1 MLIFGAVTKS
11 YITRM
16 FKSNSGEPYAGKLH
30 VRFLEEFISNCLI
43 IREGENLLMRI
54 SRKWFNQF
62 MDVQDLS
69 IEEMAKRITDAGFEV
84 EGIEHLS
91 QGTNLVIGHVETCT
105 EHPDSDHLH
114 CTTVNVGNEV
124 VNIVCGAPNVAAG
137 QNVIV
142 ALPGAVLPGG
152 EIKNGVIRGVESN
165 GMICSLLE
173 LGVDPASLN
182 EDQKN
187 GIEVLPE
194 DAPVGNTDPLGYL
207 GLDDEV
213 LDIGLTPNRNDC
225 LAAFNMAKEAGAILN
240 REVKLPEYD
249 GASDVGGATNL
260 HVESTTEKC
269 PLFYGKVINH
279 LTIKESPKWMKELLA
294 ASGVKS
300 INNVVD
306 ISNIVMLETG
316 QPMHFYDAKS
326 LPSQSIVVADGF
338 DEEYTALDGVTYKLQ
353 PEDIVITNQGKPIGI
368 AGVMGGDDSKILD
381 TTDSI
386 IIECAIF
393 DHVAIR
399 NTARRLN
406 LSTDASVRYQKGI
419 EPLASKKA
427 LDRAVQLLIE
437 YADATGIE
445 ETVQYGQVP
454 YEPKSISCTLEAIN
468 NRLGTDFN
476 LDEVVDVFTRLDF
489 EPEVE
494 GTTIT
499 CHIPS
504 SRTDMEGMADLSE
517 EVIRMLGYDR
527 LPSTLPVMPMTEGKL
542 TYKQQLTRQAR
553 QFLCAQGLQDCLT
566 YTLISTE
573 KKDNAIFNTD
583 EAIELASPMSEERR
597 YIRTS
602 ILPSLLDVVSYNRAR
617 NIKDINVFELSDV
630 AGVSGAKMH
639 LAIAMSGNLQQ
650 TRWTSDVTVSDFYT
664 LKGLVEAFLDQ
675 IGIAAQRISFVEN
688 DLDTTHFHPYRSAK
702 IMLGKDCVGLLGD
715 IHPQYGKNIVMAE
728 LDFDA
733 LIGVKKSKIKFSPV
747 SKYPS
752 VSRDLAF
759 VLDRAMPVQK
769 VVDTINK
776 QGRLN
781 KEMII
786 RDVEVFDVYEGEH
799 VSKDEKSVA
808 LSITFQSD
816 SHTLKDEEINQVFE
830 AILEHIQKDCNATLR
845 S

>member
-1 MLIFGAVTKS
+1 
-11 YITRM
+11 
-16 FKSNSGEPYAGKLH
+16 
-30 VRFLEEFISNCLI
+30 
-43 IREGENLLMRI
+43 MRI

-173 LGVDPASLN
+173 LGVDPASLDD
-182 EDQKN
+182 DQKS
-187 GIEVLPE
+187 GIEVLPA

-240 REVKLPEYD
+240 REVKLPKYE
-249 GASDVGGATNL
+249 GASDVGTPSNL
-260 HVESTTEKC
+260 HVESTTSKC

-300 INNVVD
+300 INNIVD

-406 LSTDASVRYQKGI
+406 LSTEASVRYQKGI

-427 LDRAVQLLIE
+427 LDR
-437 YADATGIE
+437 
-445 ETVQYGQVP
+445 
-454 YEPKSISCTLEAIN
+454 SI
-468 NRLGTDFN
+468 
-476 LDEVVDVFTRLDF
+476 
-489 EPEVE
+489 
-494 GTTIT
+494 
-499 CHIPS
+499 
-504 SRTDMEGMADLSE
+504 
-517 EVIRMLGYDR
+517 
-527 LPSTLPVMPMTEGKL
+527 
-542 TYKQQLTRQAR
+542 
-553 QFLCAQGLQDCLT
+553 
-566 YTLISTE
+566 
-573 KKDNAIFNTD
+573 
-583 EAIELASPMSEERR
+583 
-597 YIRTS
+597 
-602 ILPSLLDVVSYNRAR
+602 
-617 NIKDINVFELSDV
+617 
-630 AGVSGAKMH
+630 
-639 LAIAMSGNLQQ
+639 
-650 TRWTSDVTVSDFYT
+650 WTSS
-664 LKGLVEAFLDQ
+664 L
-675 IGIAAQRISFVEN
+675 
-688 DLDTTHFHPYRSAK
+688 
-702 IMLGKDCVGLLGD
+702 
-715 IHPQYGKNIVMAE
+715 
-728 LDFDA
+728 
-733 LIGVKKSKIKFSPV
+733 
-747 SKYPS
+747 
-752 VSRDLAF
+752 
-759 VLDRAMPVQK
+759 
-769 VVDTINK
+769 
-776 QGRLN
+776 
-781 KEMII
+781 
-786 RDVEVFDVYEGEH
+786 
-799 VSKDEKSVA
+799 
-808 LSITFQSD
+808 
-816 SHTLKDEEINQVFE
+816 
-830 AILEHIQKDCNATLR
+830 
-845 S
+845 

>member
-1 MLIFGAVTKS
+1 
-11 YITRM
+11 
-16 FKSNSGEPYAGKLH
+16 
-30 VRFLEEFISNCLI
+30 
-43 IREGENLLMRI
+43 MRI

-173 LGVDPASLN
+173 LGVDPASLDD
-182 EDQKN
+182 DQKS
-187 GIEVLPE
+187 GIEVLPA

-240 REVKLPEYD
+240 REVKLPKYE
-249 GASDVGGATNL
+249 GASDVGTPSNL
-260 HVESTTEKC
+260 HVESTTSKC

-300 INNVVD
+300 INNIVD

-406 LSTDASVRYQKGI
+406 LSTEASVRYQKGI

-489 EPEVE
+489 EPEV
-494 GTTIT
+494 THDLIT

-527 LPSTLPVMPMTEGKL
+527 LLVHF
-542 TYKQQLTRQAR
+542 QL
-553 QFLCAQGLQDCLT
+553 CL
-566 YTLISTE
+566 
-573 KKDNAIFNTD
+573 
-583 EAIELASPMSEERR
+583 
-597 YIRTS
+597 
-602 ILPSLLDVVSYNRAR
+602 
-617 NIKDINVFELSDV
+617 
-630 AGVSGAKMH
+630 
-639 LAIAMSGNLQQ
+639 
-650 TRWTSDVTVSDFYT
+650 
-664 LKGLVEAFLDQ
+664 
-675 IGIAAQRISFVEN
+675 
-688 DLDTTHFHPYRSAK
+688 
-702 IMLGKDCVGLLGD
+702 
-715 IHPQYGKNIVMAE
+715 
-728 LDFDA
+728 
-733 LIGVKKSKIKFSPV
+733 
-747 SKYPS
+747 
-752 VSRDLAF
+752 
-759 VLDRAMPVQK
+759 
-769 VVDTINK
+769 
-776 QGRLN
+776 
-781 KEMII
+781 
-786 RDVEVFDVYEGEH
+786 
-799 VSKDEKSVA
+799 
-808 LSITFQSD
+808 
-816 SHTLKDEEINQVFE
+816 
-830 AILEHIQKDCNATLR
+830 
-845 S
+845 

>member
-1 MLIFGAVTKS
+1 M
-11 YITRM
+11 
-16 FKSNSGEPYAGKLH
+16 
-30 VRFLEEFISNCLI
+30 
-43 IREGENLLMRI
+43 
-54 SRKWFNQF
+54 
-62 MDVQDLS
+62 
-69 IEEMAKRITDAGFEV
+69 
-84 EGIEHLS
+84 
-91 QGTNLVIGHVETCT
+91 
-105 EHPDSDHLH
+105 
-114 CTTVNVGNEV
+114 
-124 VNIVCGAPNVAAG
+124 
-137 QNVIV
+137 
-142 ALPGAVLPGG
+142 
-152 EIKNGVIRGVESN
+152 
-165 GMICSLLE
+165 
-173 LGVDPASLN
+173 
-182 EDQKN
+182 
-187 GIEVLPE
+187 
-194 DAPVGNTDPLGYL
+194 
-207 GLDDEV
+207 
-213 LDIGLTPNRNDC
+213 
-225 LAAFNMAKEAGAILN
+225 
-240 REVKLPEYD
+240 
-249 GASDVGGATNL
+249 
-260 HVESTTEKC
+260 
-269 PLFYGKVINH
+269 
-279 LTIKESPKWMKELLA
+279 
-294 ASGVKS
+294 
-300 INNVVD
+300 
-306 ISNIVMLETG
+306 
-316 QPMHFYDAKS
+316 
-326 LPSQSIVVADGF
+326 
-338 DEEYTALDGVTYKLQ
+338 
-353 PEDIVITNQGKPIGI
+353 
-368 AGVMGGDDSKILD
+368 
-381 TTDSI
+381 
-386 IIECAIF
+386 
-393 DHVAIR
+393 
-399 NTARRLN
+399 
-406 LSTDASVRYQKGI
+406 
-419 EPLASKKA
+419 
-427 LDRAVQLLIE
+427 DRAVQLLIE

-468 NRLGTDFN
+468 NRLGTDFK
-476 LDEVVDVFTRLDF
+476 LDEVIDVFTRLDF
-489 EPEVE
+489 EPEVADDL
-494 GTTIT
+494 IT

-573 KKDNAIFNTD
+573 KKENAIFNTD

-733 LIGVKKSKIKFSPV
+733 LIDVKKSKIKFSPV

-799 VSKDEKSVA
+799 VSKNEKSVA

>member
-1 MLIFGAVTKS
+1 
-11 YITRM
+11 
-16 FKSNSGEPYAGKLH
+16 
-30 VRFLEEFISNCLI
+30 
-43 IREGENLLMRI
+43 MRI

-187 GIEVLPE
+187 GIEVLLA

-225 LAAFNMAKEAGAILN
+225 LAAFNMAKEAGAVLN
-240 REVKLPEYD
+240 REVKLPEYT

-368 AGVMGGDDSKILD
+368 AGIMGGDDSKILD
-381 TTDSI
+381 NTDSI

-393 DHVAIR
+393 DHVSIR

-454 YEPKSISCTLEAIN
+454 YEPKSISCTLTAIN

-489 EPEVE
+489 EPEVADDL
-494 GTTIT
+494 IT

-542 TYKQQLTRQAR
+542 TYKQQLTRRAR

-573 KKDNAIFNTD
+573 KKENAIFNTD

-650 TRWTSDVTVSDFYT
+650 TRWTSDVTPSDFYT

-688 DLDTTHFHPYRSAK
+688 DLDTAHFHPYRSAK

-733 LIGVKKSKIKFSPV
+733 LIDVKKSKIKFSPV

>member
-1 MLIFGAVTKS
+1 M
-11 YITRM
+11 
-16 FKSNSGEPYAGKLH
+16 P
-30 VRFLEEFISNCLI
+30 
-43 IREGENLLMRI
+43 
-54 SRKWFNQF
+54 
-62 MDVQDLS
+62 
-69 IEEMAKRITDAGFEV
+69 
-84 EGIEHLS
+84 
-91 QGTNLVIGHVETCT
+91 
-105 EHPDSDHLH
+105 
-114 CTTVNVGNEV
+114 
-124 VNIVCGAPNVAAG
+124 
-137 QNVIV
+137 
-142 ALPGAVLPGG
+142 
-152 EIKNGVIRGVESN
+152 
-165 GMICSLLE
+165 
-173 LGVDPASLN
+173 
-182 EDQKN
+182 
-187 GIEVLPE
+187 
-194 DAPVGNTDPLGYL
+194 
-207 GLDDEV
+207 
-213 LDIGLTPNRNDC
+213 
-225 LAAFNMAKEAGAILN
+225 
-240 REVKLPEYD
+240 
-249 GASDVGGATNL
+249 
-260 HVESTTEKC
+260 
-269 PLFYGKVINH
+269 
-279 LTIKESPKWMKELLA
+279 
-294 ASGVKS
+294 
-300 INNVVD
+300 
-306 ISNIVMLETG
+306 
-316 QPMHFYDAKS
+316 
-326 LPSQSIVVADGF
+326 
-338 DEEYTALDGVTYKLQ
+338 
-353 PEDIVITNQGKPIGI
+353 
-368 AGVMGGDDSKILD
+368 
-381 TTDSI
+381 
-386 IIECAIF
+386 IF
-393 DHVAIR
+393 DHVSIR

-573 KKDNAIFNTD
+573 KKENAIFNTD

-664 LKGLVEAFLDQ
+664 LKGLIEAFLDQ

-733 LIGVKKSKIKFSPV
+733 LIDVKKSKIKFSPV

-799 VSKDEKSVA
+799 VSKNEKSVA